1 MKGFV
6 GRNAIFAENADDGGK
21 FLYGIEMLVE
31 VRQAKGYSLCVFG
44 GLDTAVVQSSAPSR
58 ATFVTGL
65 CTQSAFG
72 RARRRAVWP
81 VNPVARSVIDNV
93 CRQT

>member
-58 ATFVTGL
+58 AIFVTVR
-65 CTQSAFG
+65 TNSAFG
-72 RARRRAVWP
+72 RARRRAIWLA
-81 VNPVARSVIDNV
+81 NTVARSVIDNV